1 MTLPPH
7 AIERLLLPVRS
18 VSALPRSARD
28 HHTVPVDEAPW
39 RWHADVLADVTRSL
53 SQDLVS
59 PGDGFKELQGWIDQ
73 LLRQRD
79 RAVSLLFS
87 LEPFEPYDPRQADE
101 LLDLLDELP
110 AHIISAVEADAS
122 VSTDVGRALADAAD
136 WWSTRSSASDSQGL
150 SRAFGMDI
158 PPSGTQ
164 GPFRAEWVLQHY
176 AYRGSDLLALLIPHL
191 VSLGIPHVTDVLAG
205 VYAVG
210 QVVDCDDPVAAYIAT
225 NTLTN
230 RYLAAEPT
238 IADQFRDYLRAAEP
252 ALRRARS
259 AATRAHEAVLTQTD
273 DSEARALALADA
285 YKRTIEGPFRQYSW
299 AAHCLRAGE
308 WSTPPMLTNLRERLV
323 REGGALAAVVS
334 GVVLPDM
341 RNSETHETLV
351 WDGFTDQFV
360 TESGRVDVVH
370 VAAALSLATSFVQ
383 GSEAGL
389 AAIRALHVRADAG
402 MLPSAEEEGRMPTWD
417 RVRAFFGTN
426 RIILIEARLNTPHA
440 HFRVQ
445 RIEHRDVNPCFQALV
460 LARRLLPRTEKFE
473 VSTVE
478 SSGSLIVADASA
490 LDATMSSWDFA
501 VSHLDQMPLSTF
513 LPANL
518 DARMRLEPE
527 PLALRSAAWIAV
539 DDAVGVIDGSPE
551 RWDDDTRQLIDTC
564 LQVVE
569 IAVVSTRQRI
579 GGPNTRLETVE
590 QSVAE
595 LRTWISN
602 ESPLQ
607 AALADGQPSMSR
619 LRTQWNQWGPVPRH
633 PLIPEVP
640 PTGEFQAPPALRSVP
655 DSMHYRTL

>member
-1 MTLPPH
+1 M
-7 AIERLLLPVRS
+7 
-18 VSALPRSARD
+18 
-28 HHTVPVDEAPW
+28 
-39 RWHADVLADVTRSL
+39 
-53 SQDLVS
+53 
-59 PGDGFKELQGWIDQ
+59 
-73 LLRQRD
+73 
-79 RAVSLLFS
+79 
-87 LEPFEPYDPRQADE
+87 
-101 LLDLLDELP
+101 
-110 AHIISAVEADAS
+110 
-122 VSTDVGRALADAAD
+122 
-136 WWSTRSSASDSQGL
+136 
-150 SRAFGMDI
+150 
-158 PPSGTQ
+158 
-164 GPFRAEWVLQHY
+164 
-176 AYRGSDLLALLIPHL
+176 
-191 VSLGIPHVTDVLAG
+191 
-205 VYAVG
+205 
-210 QVVDCDDPVAAYIAT
+210 
-225 NTLTN
+225 
-230 RYLAAEPT
+230 
-238 IADQFRDYLRAAEP
+238 
-252 ALRRARS
+252 
-259 AATRAHEAVLTQTD
+259 
-273 DSEARALALADA
+273 
-285 YKRTIEGPFRQYSW
+285 
-299 AAHCLRAGE
+299 
-308 WSTPPMLTNLRERLV
+308 
-323 REGGALAAVVS
+323 
-334 GVVLPDM
+334 LPDM

-426 RIILIEARLNTPHA
+426 RILLVEARLNTPHA

-460 LARRLLPRTEKFE
+460 LARRLLPQTERFE
-473 VSTVE
+473 VSAVE
-478 SSGSLIVADASA
+478 SSGSLIVVDASA

-527 PLALRSAAWIAV
+527 PLALRSVAWIAV
-539 DDAVGVIDGSPE
+539 DNAVGVIDGSPE
-551 RWDDDTRQLIDTC
+551 RWDDDARQLIDTC

-569 IAVVSTRQRI
+569 IAVASTRERI
-579 GGPNTRLETVE
+579 GASNTRLESVE
-590 QSVAE
+590 KSVAE

-633 PLIPEVP
+633 PLILEVP
-640 PTGEFQAPPALRSVP
+640 PTGECQAPPALRSAP